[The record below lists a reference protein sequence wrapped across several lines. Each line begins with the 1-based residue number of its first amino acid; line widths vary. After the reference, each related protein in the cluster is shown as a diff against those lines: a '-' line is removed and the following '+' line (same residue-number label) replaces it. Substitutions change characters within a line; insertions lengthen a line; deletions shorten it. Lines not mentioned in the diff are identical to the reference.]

1 MAATSTTKTT
11 ISIVP
16 PYDPLTELKA
26 FNETKSGVK
35 GLVDMLKSIESFTLI
50 TIRVG
55 GRILNSSL
63 AMAATSTT
71 VATPSSKPNDRL
83 AELQAFDETKSG
95 VKGLVDHG
103 IQQIPRIFIHPQETS
118 PTTTSC
124 VKIPVIDLA
133 STDRQSI

>member
-1 MAATSTTKTT
+1 MAGTSTTKTT

-35 GLVDMLKSIESFTLI
+35 GLVDMLESIESFTLS
-50 TIRVG
+50 IRVG

-83 AELQAFDETKSG
+83 AELQAFDETTSG

-118 PTTTSC
+118 PKTTSC